1 MEKCSLFLQSKIMK
15 HNNSDPTVGHRES
28 NVNNNPGGATTPWQS
43 SPLSSAINHLVNDT
57 SSAHVFIAGVGHFS
71 IVNVKQGR
79 VLELSSADL
88 TKAARAINI
97 QVCNVIHPAP
107 SCAVD
112 ISCCPT
118 LPRAVLLSICRPS
131 LAPTPPPNPAPS

>member
-79 VLELSSADL
+79 VLELSQPDL

-97 QVCNVIHPAP
+97 QVATLSI
-107 SCAVD
+107 
-112 ISCCPT
+112 
-118 LPRAVLLSICRPS
+118 LPRAVPLTSAAAQPCPELCC
-131 LAPTPPPNPAPS
+131 